1 MQLEGRVAVITGG
14 GRGIGRAIAELFY
27 REGAKVA
34 VASRNVKALQTFTM
48 ALNQGDHRI
57 VPFRCDVRDKDEV
70 EVLIG
75 NVVEVWDRVDILVNN
90 AGISGLTPIG
100 SPRPSAEA
108 PSSVAPVPA
117 PEAGEAIDKRWRDI
131 LDTNLTG
138 LYLCTREALPHM
150 PESGHG
156 RVINMSS
163 VLGKFGVPGYG
174 AYCASKHGVIGLT
187 KALALELAP
196 KRITVNAICPG
207 WVETDM
213 ATTGIEAGARGAG
226 ETPAAFRRR
235 QEQAVPLGRF
245 LQPEEVARLALFLA
259 SDAGAGMTGQA
270 INLDGGAA
278 MW

>member
-1 MQLEGRVAVITGG
+1 MQLEGRVVVITGG

-90 AGISGLTPIG
+90 AGISGLTPITSPG
-100 SPRPSAEA
+100 SSAA
-108 PSSVAPVPA
+108 TPA
-117 PEAGEAIDKRWRDI
+117 SEPATSEPAEAIDKRWRDI

-150 PESGHG
+150 PENGHG
-156 RVINMSS
+156 RVINLSS

-213 ATTGIEAGARGAG
+213 AKAGLEAGARGSGA
-226 ETPAAFRRR
+226 TPEEFRRR

-245 LQPEEVARLALFLA
+245 IQPDEVARLALFLA

>member
-1 MQLEGRVAVITGG
+1 MQLEGRVAVVTGG
-14 GRGIGRAIAELFY
+14 GQGIGRAIAEMFY
-27 REGAKVA
+27 QEGAKVA
-34 VASRNVKALQTFTM
+34 IASRNTKLLQTVS
-48 ALNQGDHRI
+48 LEINRGDHRI
-57 VPFRCDVRDKDEV
+57 VPFRCDVRDKDEI

-90 AGISGLTPIG
+90 AGVSGMTPITGAGG
-100 SPRPSAEA
+100 SA
-108 PSSVAPVPA
+108 P
-117 PEAGEAIDKRWRDI
+117 PEEMEKRWRDI
-131 LDTNLTG
+131 LDVNLTG
-138 LYLCTREALPHM
+138 VYLCTREAVPHM
-150 PESGHG
+150 PEDG
-156 RVINMSS
+156 RGRIVNVSS

-196 KRITVNAICPG
+196 KKITVNAICPG

-213 ATTGIEAGARGAG
+213 AIAGLRAGAERQGTST
-226 ETPAAFRRR
+226 EEFRRQR
-235 QEQAVPLGRF
+235 EQAVPLGRF
-245 LQPEEVARLALFLA
+245 IEPREVARLALYMA

>member
-34 VASRNVKALQTFTM
+34 VASRNTKILQGMTLE
-48 ALNQGDHRI
+48 LNQGDHRI
-57 VPFRCDVRDKDEV
+57 VPFRCDVRDRDEV

-90 AGISGLTPIG
+90 AGLSGLTPITPDG
-100 SPRPSAEA
+100 A
-108 PSSVAPVPA
+108 
-117 PEAGEAIDKRWRDI
+117 AGETPDAIDKRWRDI

-138 LYLCTREALPHM
+138 LHLCTREAVPRM
-150 PESGHG
+150 PEDGRG
-156 RVINMSS
+156 RVINLSS

-187 KALALELAP
+187 KAWALELAP
-196 KRITVNAICPG
+196 KKITVNAICPG
-207 WVETDM
+207 WVDTDM
-213 ATTGIEAGARGAG
+213 ARQGIESGARRQGM
-226 ETPAAFRRR
+226 EVSEYRR
-235 QEQAVPLGRF
+235 QQECLVPLGRF
-245 LQPEEVARLALFLA
+245 VEPQEVARLALFLA
-259 SDAGAGMTGQA
+259 SDAGAAMTGQA